1 MNISDNEI
9 RKILAE
15 RKRAEREAA
24 RREEIKD
31 YIEGFVG
38 FACLF
43 LICFMLS
50 VIG

>member
-1 MNISDNEI
+1 MITSDNEI

-31 YIEGFVG
+31 CIEGFVG
-38 FACLF
+38 FACLLF
-43 LICFMLS
+43 ICFMLS